1 MPSVSCLCGQNR
13 ITIDDRPQFIHEC
26 NCSLCSKTGARW
38 AYFDPSKVSAEGVS
52 NSFRRA
58 DKKQANADVHF
69 CPTCGCTTHFVLT
82 ETAIAAFG
90 NSVMGVNMGLAD
102 PAELAGIELRYPDG
116 RAWPGQ
122 GDFAYVREPR
132 ILP

>member
-1 MPSVSCLCGQNR
+1 MLSVSCLCGQNR
-13 ITIDDRPQFIHEC
+13 ITIDDRPRFIHEC

-52 NSFRRA
+52 SSFRRA
-58 DKKQANADVHF
+58 DKEQANADVHF